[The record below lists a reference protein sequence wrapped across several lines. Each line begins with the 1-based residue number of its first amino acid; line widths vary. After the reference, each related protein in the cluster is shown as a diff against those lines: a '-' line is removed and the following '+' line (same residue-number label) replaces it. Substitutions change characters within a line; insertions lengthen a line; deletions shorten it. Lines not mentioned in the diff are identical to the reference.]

1 MRMWSRYSGPLSDR
15 LPHAFIAFV
24 LNPANAINSKFG
36 NSKFRNAEMPRCGP
50 LSYLRLVERN
60 GVTDKP

>member
-24 LNPANAINSKFG
+24 LNPANAINSKYR
-36 NSKFRNAEMPRCGP
+36 KAELPRCGP
-50 LSYLRLVERN
+50 LTYLRLGERN
-60 GVTDKP
+60 VVTDMS